1 MSNIKISQLT
11 TATPLTGAELVP
23 IVQGGGTVQSTVSA
37 IAALGTGAAAIVEI
51 QASLSALQVQVNS
64 VSAAVSVQQLEIYSI
79 GTSVSALQ
87 TQVNNVSVSVS
98 ALQVQV
104 NAVSAAVS
112 VQQVQINAVSASV
125 STLQLQV
132 NTVSAAVS
140 AVQIQV
146 NAVSAAVSVVQAQVN
161 TVSVAV
167 SSNAA
172 AINLRVLKTGDTMTG
187 ALTITSVSPVSAG
200 VSTTGFLADSKGDV
214 RDLQIL
220 NRTAAYV
227 VSVGDAGRVIAITSG
242 GVTLNQNVF
251 SADDAFSI
259 YNNSASTQ
267 TITQGTSVTMY
278 LVGTAT
284 TGNRTLAQRGL
295 ATVLC
300 VAPNTFVIS
309 GGGLS

>member
-23 IVQGGGTVQSTVSA
+23 IVQDGGTVQITTSA
-37 IAALGTGAAAIVEI
+37 IAALGTGASAIVEI
-51 QASLSALQVQVNS
+51 QASLSVLQVQVNS
-64 VSAAVSVQQLEIYSI
+64 VSAAVSAQQLQILEIS
-79 GTSVSALQ
+79 T
-87 TQVNNVSVSVS
+87 SVS

-112 VQQVQINAVSASV
+112 
-125 STLQLQV
+125 T
-132 NTVSAAVS
+132 
-140 AVQIQV
+140 
-146 NAVSAAVSVVQAQVN
+146 
-161 TVSVAV
+161 
-167 SSNAA
+167 NAA
-172 AINLRVLKTGDTMTG
+172 DINLRVLKAGDTMTG
-187 ALTITSVSPVSAG
+187 ALVITSVSPVSAG

-214 RDLQIL
+214 RDLPIL
-220 NRTAAYV
+220 SKTAAYV
-227 VSVGDAGRVIAITSG
+227 VSVGDAGQVVAITSG

-251 SADDAFSI
+251 SANDAFSV

-300 VAPNTFVIS
+300 VSSNTFVIS
-309 GGGLS
+309 GGGVT

>member
-23 IVQGGGTVQSTVSA
+23 IVQGGGTVQITTSA

-51 QASLSALQVQVNS
+51 QASLSVLQVQVNS
-64 VSAAVSVQQLEIYSI
+64 VSAAVSVQQLQILEIS
-79 GTSVSALQ
+79 TSVSALQ
-87 TQVNNVSVSVS
+87 TQVNSVSAAVSAVSTSVS

-104 NAVSAAVS
+104 NSVSAAVS
-112 VQQVQINAVSASV
+112 
-125 STLQLQV
+125 T
-132 NTVSAAVS
+132 
-140 AVQIQV
+140 
-146 NAVSAAVSVVQAQVN
+146 
-161 TVSVAV
+161 
-167 SSNAA
+167 NAA
-172 AINLRVLKTGDTMTG
+172 DINLRVLKAGDTMTG
-187 ALTITSVSPVSAG
+187 ALVITSVSPVSAG

-214 RDLQIL
+214 RDLPIL
-220 NRTAAYV
+220 SKTAAYV

-251 SADDAFSI
+251 SADDAFSV

-300 VAPNTFVIS
+300 VSSNTFVIS
-309 GGGLS
+309 GGGLT

>member
-11 TATPLTGAELVP
+11 SATLLTGAELVP
-23 IVQGGGTVQSTVSA
+23 IVQSGGTLQTTTLA

-64 VSAAVSVQQLEIYSI
+64 VSAAVS
-79 GTSVSALQ
+79 A
-87 TQVNNVSVSVS
+87 
-98 ALQVQV
+98 
-104 NAVSAAVS
+104 
-112 VQQVQINAVSASV
+112 QQVQI
-125 STLQLQV
+125 
-132 NTVSAAVS
+132 
-140 AVQIQV
+140 

-161 TVSVAV
+161 TVSAAV
-167 SSNAA
+167 SSNVA
-172 AINLRVLKTGDTMTG
+172 AIDLRVLKAGDSMTG

>member
-23 IVQGGGTVQSTVSA
+23 IVQGGGTVQITTSA
-37 IAALGTGAAAIVEI
+37 IAALGTGASAIVEI
-51 QASLSALQVQVNS
+51 QASLSALQVQVN
-64 VSAAVSVQQLEIYSI
+64 
-79 GTSVSALQ
+79 
-87 TQVNNVSVSVS
+87 
-98 ALQVQV
+98 
-104 NAVSAAVS
+104 AVSAAVS
-112 VQQVQINAVSASV
+112 
-125 STLQLQV
+125 T
-132 NTVSAAVS
+132 
-140 AVQIQV
+140 
-146 NAVSAAVSVVQAQVN
+146 
-161 TVSVAV
+161 
-167 SSNAA
+167 NAA
-172 AINLRVLKTGDTMTG
+172 DINLRVLKAGDTMTG
-187 ALTITSVSPVSAG
+187 TLVITSVSPVSAG

-214 RDLQIL
+214 RDLPIL
-220 NRTAAYV
+220 SKTAAYV

-251 SADDAFSI
+251 SADDAFSV

-300 VAPNTFVIS
+300 VSSNTFVIS
-309 GGGLS
+309 GGGVT

>member
-23 IVQGGGTVQSTVSA
+23 IVQGGGTVQITTSA
-37 IAALGTGAAAIVEI
+37 IAALGTGAAAIVEV
-51 QASLSALQVQVNS
+51 QASL
-64 VSAAVSVQQLEIYSI
+64 
-79 GTSVSALQ
+79 
-87 TQVNNVSVSVS
+87 S

-112 VQQVQINAVSASV
+112 VQQLQINVVGTSVSA
-125 STLQLQV
+125 LQ
-132 NTVSAAVS
+132 T
-140 AVQIQV
+140 QV
-146 NAVSAAVSVVQAQVN
+146 NAVSAAVSVVGASVSALQVQVN
-161 TVSVAV
+161 TVSAAV
-167 SSNAA
+167 SVVGTSVSALQTQVNTVSAA
-172 AINLRVLKTGDTMTG
+172 VSTNTANINLRVLKTGDTMTG
-187 ALTITSVSPVSAG
+187 PLVITSVSPVSAG
-200 VSTTGFLADSKGDV
+200 VSTTGFVADSKGDV

-300 VAPNTFVIS
+300 VSSNTFVIS
-309 GGGLS
+309 GGGLT